1 MPFRSG
7 KKRSGVR
14 IVDSSRSTTRRVSQ
28 AGRGSKGLGG
38 RSRSGPRGSESNEAA
53 ISTPVI
59 SAITTTTAT
68 ATTPISRIDGTF
80 FFVVSE
86 NAVRPSIAQIKAGDD
101 AGDVAGVD
109 AGNGAVVANPVVTAI
124 TGLTTATEYY
134 FYAYQEIDSTGSAVV
149 SSGLFTTL

>member
-7 KKRSGVR
+7 KQKSGVR
-14 IVDSSRSTTRRVSQ
+14 IADTSRSTTGRVSQ
-28 AGRGSKGLGG
+28 AGRGSKGLGS
-38 RSRSGPRGSESNEAA
+38 RARSGPRGSESNELS

-59 SAITTTTAT
+59 SAILATTAT

-134 FYAYQEIDSTGSAVV
+134 FYAYQEIDTNGSAVV
-149 SSGLFTTL
+149 SSGLFTTA